1 MPAARRHRH
10 SPKKQAPA
18 PKRPLP
24 RITDPY
30 APPDPFIE
38 PAELEEEEPERIL
51 HNRKVQRLLKLHA
64 LTPVSDKAK
73 EANASIACEREWD
86 EANWKTWVPYDDALE
101 HYENKYGKFVPGAE
115 NAAWFA
121 RKEPRVAEL
130 MVLRHRAG
138 KVRRHNH
145 TDMLAYFAA
154 AHVFEDDF
162 GHAFSCGD
170 GLDDHFKQMESH
182 TITSHALKTYYT
194 AEEVEEV
201 LSTPLEFTIRNPY
214 YDDDWK
220 RNRFDAILRSAE
232 ADHSAQLKTSPHPAR
247 TPAIISH
254 CDPDAPDWHEWHLE
268 QHYKRVWIRD
278 LLEEIER
285 HHFEAWSDTVGEKRL
300 NVRLPFVKC
309 PSLW

>member
-24 RITDPY
+24 CITDPY
-30 APPDPFIE
+30 APPRPFIE

-51 HNRKVQRLLKLHA
+51 HNRKVRRLLKRHA
-64 LTPVSDKAK
+64 LMPVSDKAK
-73 EANASIACEREWD
+73 EANASIACERD
-86 EANWKTWVPYDDALE
+86 QNEANWKTWVPYDDALE
-101 HYENKYGKFVPGAE
+101 DYENKYGKFVPDAE

-130 MVLRHRAG
+130 MVLRHHAG
-138 KVRRHNH
+138 KVRRHDH
-145 TDMLAYFAA
+145 PDMLAYFAA

-162 GHAFSCGD
+162 GHAFLCGD

-182 TITSHALKTYYT
+182 TITAHALKTYYT

-214 YDDDWK
+214 YDDDLK
-220 RNRFDAILRSAE
+220 RNRFDAIFEEIAASSQDSCHHFSLRMLDGDA
-232 ADHSAQLKTSPHPAR
+232 
-247 TPAIISH
+247 
-254 CDPDAPDWHEWHLE
+254 DAPDWHEWRLE

-285 HHFEAWSDTVGEKRL
+285 HHFEAWSDMVGEKRF
-300 NVRLPFVKC
+300 NVRLPFVKR

>member
-18 PKRPLP
+18 PKHLLP
-24 RITDPY
+24 RITNPY
-30 APPDPFIE
+30 APPRPFIE
-38 PAELEEEEPERIL
+38 SAELEEEEPERIL
-51 HNRKVQRLLKLHA
+51 HNRKVQRLLKRHA
-64 LTPVSDKAK
+64 LTLVSDKAK
-73 EANASIACEREWD
+73 EANASIACERDRD

-101 HYENKYGKFVPGAE
+101 DYENKYGKFVPDAE

-121 RKEPRVAEL
+121 RKEPQVAEL

-138 KVRRHNH
+138 KVRRHDH
-145 TDMLAYFAA
+145 PDMLAYFAA

-182 TITSHALKTYYT
+182 TITAHALKTYYT

-214 YDDDWK
+214 YDDDLK
-220 RNRFDAILRSAE
+220 RNRFDAI
-232 ADHSAQLKTSPHPAR
+232 
-247 TPAIISH
+247 
-254 CDPDAPDWHEWHLE
+254 C
-268 QHYKRVWIRD
+268 VWIRD

-285 HHFEAWSDTVGEKRL
+285 HHFEAWSDTVGEKRF
-300 NVRLPFVKC
+300 NVCSPFVKR